1 MKRFPLEHRHHI
13 DQIPKPIAVENF
25 NTHHLVEKCF
35 INSRITLRVCSYHS
49 EFAVSF
55 PGCGQ
60 KETVGI
66 KTRYQQR

>member
-1 MKRFPLEHRHHI
+1 MTVVRIKQRKLAEPLYKGC
-13 DQIPKPIAVENF
+13 P
-25 NTHHLVEKCF
+25 
-35 INSRITLRVCSYHS
+35 YHS

-60 KETVGI
+60 KVTVGI

>member
-1 MKRFPLEHRHHI
+1 MSIVVLP
-13 DQIPKPIAVENF
+13 
-25 NTHHLVEKCF
+25 C
-35 INSRITLRVCSYHS
+35 SRIFGYRYLVSDNGNDTGVETSVSLIPFLEGAKGRSYHS

-60 KETVGI
+60 KVTVGI